1 VGPKDGGMVMFF
13 GARTP
18 ESLPYFGPLNK
29 LPETLL
35 QKHLCYSRVEGG
47 PRKYVQDRMLQA
59 RDLVA
64 GMLQDSHTHVYIC
77 GLKEMEAGV
86 EAAFAEIAQGF
97 GANWPDLRDTLR
109 EAGRYHVETY

>member
-1 VGPKDGGMVMFF
+1 MVMFF

-29 LPETLL
+29 LPESLL
-35 QKHLCYSRVEGG
+35 QKHLSYSRVAGG
-47 PRKYVQDRMLQA
+47 PREYVQDRMLQA

-64 GMLQDSHTHVYIC
+64 GMLQDGQTHVYIC

-86 EAAFAEIAQGF
+86 EAAFEEIAQGF
-97 GANWPDLRDTLR
+97 GGNWSDLRDTLR